1 MFSNFPLWWEGLS
14 TIEKTYWMIA
24 FPSTLMFLIQ
34 LVMTFIA
41 GDIDHD
47 MDHGMGHDVDA
58 QIDGDH
64 GIGFQFITFKNLI
77 AFFTLFAWSGLA
89 AIEGGF
95 SLAIIII
102 ISMISGLAMMIIMA
116 TLFYYISR
124 LTQSGT
130 LDMENAV
137 GETGDVYL
145 TIPAKKSGIGKVQIT
160 IQGHLHT
167 LNAMTEDLEDIKTGG
182 IVEVD
187 EIISDNILLVHRAR

>member
-1 MFSNFPLWWEGLS
+1 MFSNFPLWWEGLD
-14 TIEKTYWMIA
+14 TIAKIYWMIA
-24 FPSTLMFLIQ
+24 FPSTLLFFIQ

-41 GDIDHD
+41 GDMDHD
-47 MDHGMGHDVDA
+47 MDHDVDT

-95 SLAIIII
+95 GLSIIII
-102 ISMISGLAMMIIMA
+102 ISTISGLAMMIIMA
-116 TLFYYISR
+116 ALFYYISR
-124 LTQSGT
+124 FTQSGT
-130 LDMENAV
+130 LDFGNAI

-145 TIPAKKSGIGKVQIT
+145 TIPAKKSGMGKVQIT

-167 LNAMTEDLEDIKTGG
+167 LNAMTEDLEDIKTGA

-187 EIISDNILLVHRAR
+187 EIISDSILLVHRAR

>member
-14 TIEKTYWMIA
+14 TIAKIYWMIA
-24 FPSTLMFLIQ
+24 FPSTLLFLIQ

-41 GDIDHD
+41 GDMDHD
-47 MDHGMGHDVDA
+47 MDHDVDT

-95 SLAIIII
+95 GLSIIII
-102 ISMISGLAMMIIMA
+102 ISTISGLAMMIIMA
-116 TLFYYISR
+116 ALFYYISR
-124 LTQSGT
+124 FTQSGT
-130 LDMENAV
+130 LNMENAV

-145 TIPAKKSGIGKVQIT
+145 TIPAKKSGMGKVQIT

-187 EIISDNILLVHRAR
+187 EIISDSILLVHRAR

>member
-14 TIEKTYWMIA
+14 TIAKIYWMIA
-24 FPSTLMFLIQ
+24 FPSTLLFLIQ

-47 MDHGMGHDVDA
+47 MDHNVDT

-95 SLAIIII
+95 GLSIIIV
-102 ISMISGLAMMIIMA
+102 ISTISGLAMMIIMA
-116 TLFYYISR
+116 ALFYYISR
-124 LTQSGT
+124 FTQSGT
-130 LDMENAV
+130 LDLENAV

-145 TIPAKKSGIGKVQIT
+145 TIPAKKSGMGKVQIT
-160 IQGHLHT
+160 VQGHLHT

-187 EIISDNILLVHRAR
+187 EIISDSILLVHRAR

>member
-1 MFSNFPLWWEGLS
+1 MFSNFPLWWEGLG
-14 TIEKTYWMIA
+14 TIAKIYWMIA
-24 FPSTLMFLIQ
+24 FPSTLLFLIQ

-41 GDIDHD
+41 GDMDHD
-47 MDHGMGHDVDA
+47 MDQDIDT

-95 SLAIIII
+95 GLSIIII
-102 ISMISGLAMMIIMA
+102 ISTISGLAMMIIMA
-116 TLFYYISR
+116 ALFYYISR
-124 LTQSGT
+124 FTQSGT

-145 TIPAKKSGIGKVQIT
+145 TIPAKKSGMGKVQIT
-160 IQGHLHT
+160 VQGHLHT
-167 LNAMTEDLEDIKTGG
+167 LNAMTEDLEDIKTGA

-187 EIISDNILLVHRAR
+187 EIISDSILLVHRAR